1 MADAALDLAGE
12 LNTLLEAERA
22 GARVGLALVA
32 EAKTKAA
39 SWQDL
44 AKVIHDDE
52 VHWARALFEAVKALG
67 AAPSDN
73 VGDFYERAMAIEGFE
88 ARLAFVN
95 RGQGWVARK
104 LREILP
110 GVTDADLRAT
120 LQAMLDAHVV
130 NIDTTNAALAA
141 AGFEAKPAR

>member
-1 MADAALDLAGE
+1 MTDANEALAGE

-22 GARVGLALVA
+22 GARVGAALVG
-32 EAKTKAA
+32 EARGMAA

-52 VHWARALFEAVKALG
+52 VHWARMLFEGVKALG
-67 AAPSDN
+67 AEPSET

-88 ARLAFVN
+88 ARRAFVN
-95 RGQGWVARK
+95 RGQGWVVRK
-104 LREILP
+104 RREILP
-110 GVTDADLRAT
+110 GVEPGALRDT

-130 NIDTTNAALAA
+130 NIDAANAALAA
-141 AGFEAKPAR
+141 AGFEAKAR

>member
-1 MADAALDLAGE
+1 MADMALDLAGE

-22 GARVGLALVA
+22 GARVGAALVG
-32 EAKTKAA
+32 EAKTLAA

-44 AKVIHDDE
+44 ARVIHDDE
-52 VHWARALFEAVKALG
+52 VHWARMLFEAVQTLG
-67 AAPSDN
+67 AAPSDK

-95 RGQGWVARK
+95 RGQGWVVRK

-110 GVTDADLRAT
+110 GVADGELRAT

-130 NIDTTNAALAA
+130 NIDAANAALAA
-141 AGFEAKPAR
+141 AGFEVKPR

>member
-1 MADAALDLAGE
+1 MATLDLAGE

-22 GARVGLALVA
+22 GARVGAALVA
-32 EAKTKAA
+32 EAKARSA

-44 AKVIHDDE
+44 TKVIHDEE
-52 VHWARALFEAVKALG
+52 VHWARAIFEALHEMG
-67 AAPSDN
+67 AEPSDK

-110 GVTDADLRAT
+110 GVADPGLHAT
-120 LQAMLDAHVV
+120 LQDMLDHHVV
-130 NIDTTNAALAA
+130 NIDAANAALAA
-141 AGFEAKPAR
+141 AGFEARPH

>member
-12 LNTLLEAERA
+12 LHALLEAERA
-22 GARVGLALVA
+22 GARVGAALVA
-32 EAKTKAA
+32 ESKAMA
-39 SWQDL
+39 TAWQDL

-52 VHWARALFEAVKALG
+52 VHWARAMFEALGAMG
-67 AAPSDN
+67 AAPSDK

-110 GVTDADLRAT
+110 GVTDPQLRAT
-120 LQAMLDAHVV
+120 MQAMLDAHVV
-130 NIDTTNAALAA
+130 NIDAANAALAA
-141 AGFEAKPAR
+141 AGFETRPAR

>member
-1 MADAALDLAGE
+1 MADANEALAGE

-22 GARVGLALVA
+22 GARVGAALAA
-32 EAKTKAA
+32 QARTMSA

-52 VHWARALFEAVKALG
+52 VRWARLLFEAVKALG
-67 AAPSDN
+67 AAPSDK
-73 VGDFYERAMAIEGFE
+73 VGDFYDRAMAIEGFE

-95 RGQGWVARK
+95 RGQGWVVRK

-110 GVTDADLRAT
+110 GVADSELRAT

-130 NIDTTNAALAA
+130 NIDAANAALAA
-141 AGFEAKPAR
+141 AGFEVRAPR